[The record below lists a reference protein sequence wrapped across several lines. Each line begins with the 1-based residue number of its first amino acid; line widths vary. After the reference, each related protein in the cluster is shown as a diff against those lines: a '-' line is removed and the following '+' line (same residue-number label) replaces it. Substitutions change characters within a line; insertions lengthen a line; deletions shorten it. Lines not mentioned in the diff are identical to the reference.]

1 MEIKYDE
8 ITWTGPV
15 RSKNEDALG
24 FLQPHSMDERR
35 WRGVVC
41 VICDGVGGQRN
52 GDVASQLAVR
62 KALDAYLAADDSV
75 TPSTL
80 LHRMFDDANLA
91 VYDGGM
97 AGDPP
102 SRMATTMTISLFRDD
117 EVHIGHVGD
126 CRVYLV
132 RGATIRCITSDHS
145 YSGMQMKLGL
155 ISQQEAADSRLRYV
169 LTRSVGREP
178 FIQIDFYDLKVVPG
192 DVLVQC
198 CDGVYTCMT
207 EQEIYQ
213 TVISNPDAACH
224 ALIELCDRRAVDDNV
239 SVQVVQI
246 RKVERVI
253 SRRGVKQYESIE
265 QPSLGQD
272 LKVDDVLDDRFRI
285 LETISRSGMATIY
298 RATDLKTEQT
308 VVLKVPHL
316 QFESDPTFFD
326 RFKREELI
334 GAKLNHP
341 SIINI
346 LPTGDVEKSRIYL
359 VMEYLRGQ
367 TLGNVMKSI
376 KPMPEADVL
385 KIGSRLCD
393 ALQYLHEHDIVHRDL
408 KPDNIMICD
417 DGSLRLMDFG
427 IAKMKG
433 ARRLTFGRFQPA
445 MGTPDYMSPEQ
456 VKGGR
461 GDARSDLYSLGA
473 ILYEMATGSPPYEG
487 NNPLVIMNARLT
499 GDPVA
504 PRTRNPKL
512 SEALEEIV
520 LHAMAR
526 TPEDRFQSAAD
537 MREALDHPDKVEI
550 TGRATR
556 LLAPTPL
563 KPRWKRL
570 APWLVIGAVAIL
582 VIAAAILLRSHV
594 TIQFH

>member
-1 MEIKYDE
+1 MEIKYSE
-8 ITWTGPV
+8 ITWAGPV

-24 FLQPHSMDERR
+24 FLQPYTMDERR
-35 WRGVVC
+35 WRGVAC
-41 VICDGVGGQRN
+41 VICDGVGGQRG

-62 KALDAYLAADDSV
+62 KALDAYLAADPSM
-75 TPSTL
+75 TPSSL
-80 LHRMFDDANLA
+80 LHQMFNDANLA
-91 VYDGGM
+91 VYDAGM
-97 AGDPP
+97 AGDTPT
-102 SRMATTMTISLFRDD
+102 RMGTTMTATLLRDD
-117 EVHIGHVGD
+117 EAHIGHVGD

-132 RGATIRCITSDHS
+132 HGAAIRCLTSDHS

-155 ISQQEAADSRLRYV
+155 ITPQEAADSQMRYV
-169 LTRSVGREP
+169 LTRSIGREP
-178 FIQIDFYDLKVVPG
+178 FIQIDFYNLKVVPG
-192 DVLVQC
+192 DVLIQC

-207 EQEIYQ
+207 EQEIYE
-213 TVISNPDAACH
+213 TVVRDPEAACH
-224 ALIELCDRRAVDDNV
+224 ALIELCDRRGAEDNV
-239 SVQVVQI
+239 SVQVIQV
-246 RKVERVI
+246 RKVERVVI
-253 SRRGVKQYESIE
+253 ERGQKEYHAVEH
-265 QPSLGQD
+265 PGFGQE
-272 LKVDDVLDDRFRI
+272 LQVEDVLDEHYLI
-285 LETISRSGMATIY
+285 LEIISRSGMATIY
-298 RATDLKTEQT
+298 RATDLKSEQT
-308 VVLKVPHL
+308 VALKVPHP
-316 QFESDPTFFD
+316 QFEADPNFFD

-334 GAKLNHP
+334 GGRINHP

-346 LPTGDVEKSRIYL
+346 LPSGDVNKSRIYL

-376 KPMPEADVL
+376 KPMPEGDVL

-393 ALQYLHEHDIVHRDL
+393 ALQYLHEHDIIHRDL

-473 ILYEMATGSPPYEG
+473 ILYEMATGSPPFEG

-504 PRTRNPKL
+504 PRERNPKL
-512 SEALEEIV
+512 SPAVEEII

-526 TPEDRFQSAAD
+526 RPEERYPSAAA
-537 MREALDHPDKVEI
+537 MRAELDQPGQVDV
-550 TGRATR
+550 TGRAAR
-556 LLAPTPL
+556 VVVPTPL

-570 APWLVIGAVAIL
+570 APVFVISLAVLLVVAIL
-582 VIAAAILLRSHV
+582 FVRSHV
-594 TIQFH
+594 KIELH